1 MTSGSLAGAA
11 LLCMLHCKTCRSDTK
26 SSVYSLLIAMELA
39 LVYFCNLLDILA
51 HFITFIEE
59 KSHTSSPQDTHG
71 DSSQPWHTCRVKNPP

>member
-1 MTSGSLAGAA
+1 
-11 LLCMLHCKTCRSDTK
+11 
-26 SSVYSLLIAMELA
+26 MELG
-39 LVYFCNLLDILA
+39 YKNKPELLDILA